1 MSKRGQSWDGFEW
14 YLSGNMCK
22 IGEQKWENKNGLPT
36 VATVSSLPW
45 VKTTTRCLFVLSLGR
60 FWVFFAISAM
70 SSVCGVKKKKTPD
83 QYWVSMLS
91 RMKALY
97 GDQFLRSSSK
107 ITSVTERGQRFPI
120 LADGSSDNKTRW
132 AMKPLQKR
140 SIGALNGVSMQLW
153 ESCKILECHI
163 P

>member
-70 SSVCGVKKKKTPD
+70 SSVCGVNTRPVLGEYVKSNEGII
-83 QYWVSMLS
+83 W
-91 RMKALY
+91 R
-97 GDQFLRSSSK
+97 
-107 ITSVTERGQRFPI
+107 PI
-120 LADGSSDNKTRW
+120 SEEFIKNHKCD
-132 AMKPLQKR
+132 
-140 SIGALNGVSMQLW
+140 
-153 ESCKILECHI
+153 
-163 P
+163 